1 MPPAHSG
8 PVKPD
13 TLITVKAHFDG
24 ENRRFKVPLR
34 DMGATTFPLRVRQF
48 LNIPSHTEIILRR
61 YSDSAGQFLTLD
73 SEQPAGYKQLY
84 RAAKA
89 KLKLRIQVD
98 RVYTD
103 AHDEPEEENP
113 TDSIV
118 DNNDQ
123 VETKP
128 EELSEQPQ
136 SGFEFP
142 IENGHLSE
150 TNLALPDKV
159 NSPRS
164 SYLDTVLEH
173 RPAESPSATRMLDS
187 RAVYPPPPV
196 LPANT
201 STATYSCSIM
211 IDCNLCKAS
220 IPNEHYHC
228 SVCEGG
234 DYDLCQECVDAGNLC
249 PAGTH
254 WLIKRSLNDGQ
265 LISSTTEIVGP
276 KFFKPVEQKEKE
288 EPKEELKEEPKK
300 ESKPE
305 PAEATAEVEYQP
317 KSQKPEPAEIIRDFD
332 YRPSEPV
339 IHRALCDMCDCQII
353 NARYKCIDCPN
364 WDVCASCVGN
374 AKFSHPG
381 HRFVPLFLPLPPRA
395 SHHVVHPGVYCDG
408 RLCHGKFNNQY
419 ITGIRYKCVVCDDT
433 DFCETCEAD
442 PNSTHNSTHPLLKF
456 KTPVKHVTVSAYG
469 EDEKGQVFERLG
481 DKDAPEPA
489 FRSTATET
497 TAPFITNAAT
507 QVHPPMAL
515 DAFYEDEKEISYETQ
530 EVVEEEETPVAQ
542 QESMTSEY
550 ESVTSS
556 LPHRGID
563 SNSVTSG
570 LHPDGLHTRFLGET
584 IPDGTHFAPNDRFAK
599 TWTVHNVGPSAWPA
613 GTAVRFQGG
622 DPMFDIDT
630 SHATSLTSLISAME
644 SKPLTEQV
652 YPGQK
657 ADFTIVMKAPAR
669 IGTAISFWCLRTEG
683 GTHFGHQL
691 SCHIEVVEPKRES
704 PEKKSEMV
712 FPKLEKESPMT
723 SMHEAECQSK
733 PNETVADNA
742 FDSASTLNEDTDAV
756 EVTDLAAEVNSL
768 DLENECPDD
777 ESFLTD
783 EEYDILDASDEEY
796 AEIAKA
802 SQKK

>member
-1 MPPAHSG
+1 M
-8 PVKPD
+8 
-13 TLITVKAHFDG
+13 
-24 ENRRFKVPLR
+24 
-34 DMGATTFPLRVRQF
+34 
-48 LNIPSHTEIILRR
+48 RR
-61 YSDSAGQFLTLD
+61 YSDSAGEYLTLD

-103 AHDEPEEENP
+103 AHDEPEEETP
-113 TDSIV
+113 AETIV
-118 DNNDQ
+118 DNLIDDHGM
-123 VETKP
+123 EAKP

-136 SGFEFP
+136 SGFEFA
-142 IENGHLSE
+142 IENGHLPEPSQ
-150 TNLALPDKV
+150 TLPEKV
-159 NSPRS
+159 SSPRS

-173 RPAESPSATRMLDS
+173 RPAESPSATRMLGS
-187 RAVYPPPPV
+187 RSVCRLPPI

-234 DYDLCQECVDAGNLC
+234 DCDLCQECIDAGNLC

-265 LISSTTEIVGP
+265 LVSSTTEIVGP
-276 KFFKPVEQKEKE
+276 KFFKPVEEEGEKE
-288 EPKEELKEEPKK
+288 ESKEESKP

-305 PAEATAEVEYQP
+305 PEATSKVESQP
-317 KSQKPEPAEIIRDFD
+317 KSQEPEVAEIIRDPD

-364 WDVCASCVGN
+364 WDVCASCVGDV
-374 AKFSHPG
+374 KYSHPG

-395 SHHVVHPGVYCDG
+395 SQHVVHPGVYCDG
-408 RLCHGKFNNQY
+408 RLCHDKFNVQY
-419 ITGIRYKCVVCDDT
+419 ITGVRYKCVVCDDT

-507 QVHPPMAL
+507 QVHPPMSL
-515 DAFYEDEKEISYETQ
+515 DAFYENEKEISYETQ
-530 EVVEEEETPVAQ
+530 EVVEEEETPVVQ
-542 QESMTSEY
+542 QGSMTSEY
-550 ESVTSS
+550 ESVASS
-556 LPHRGID
+556 LPHPGDD

-570 LHPDGLHTRFLGET
+570 LHPEGLHTRFLGET
-584 IPDGTHFAPNDRFAK
+584 IPDGTHFAPNVRFTK
-599 TWTVHNVGPSAWPA
+599 TWTMQNIGPNAWPA
-613 GTAVRFQGG
+613 GSAVRYQGG
-622 DPMFDIDT
+622 DPMFNIDT
-630 SHATSLTSLISAME
+630 SHAISLASLVSAME
-644 SKPLTEQV
+644 SKPLTEPV

-657 ADFTIVMKAPAR
+657 MDFTIEMKSPAR
-669 IGTAISFWCLRTEG
+669 IGTAISYWRLRTEE

-691 SCHIEVVEPKRES
+691 SCHLEIDEPETES

-712 FPKLEKESPMT
+712 FPTLEKESPVT
-723 SMHEAECQSK
+723 SMHEDECQSK
-733 PNETVADNA
+733 PNEIAVTDNVS
-742 FDSASTLNEDTDAV
+742 DSASTLNEDTDAV

-768 DLENECPDD
+768 NLESECPDD

>member
-48 LNIPSHTEIILRR
+48 LNIPSHTDIIMRR
-61 YSDSAGQFLTLD
+61 YSDSAGEFLTLD

-89 KLKLRIQVD
+89 KLKLRIQVE
-98 RVYTD
+98 RVFTD

-113 TDSIV
+113 TDTT
-118 DNNDQ
+118 DNIINDSG

-142 IENGHLSE
+142 IDNGHLPE
-150 TNLALPDKV
+150 PNQTLPEKV
-159 NSPRS
+159 SSPRS

-187 RAVYPPPPV
+187 RSVYPLPPI

-234 DYDLCQECVDAGNLC
+234 DYDLCQECIDAGNLC

-265 LISSTTEIVGP
+265 LVSSTTEIVGP
-276 KFFKPVEQKEKE
+276 KFFKPVEEEEKE
-288 EPKEELKEEPKK
+288 EPKEEPKEGSKLEP
-300 ESKPE
+300 
-305 PAEATAEVEYQP
+305 EATPGVESQP
-317 KSQKPEPAEIIRDFD
+317 KSQEPEVAEIIRDAD

-364 WDVCASCVGN
+364 WDVCASCVGDV
-374 AKFSHPG
+374 KYSHPG

-395 SHHVVHPGVYCDG
+395 SQHVVHPGVYCDG
-408 RLCHGKFNNQY
+408 RLCHEKFNVQY
-419 ITGIRYKCVVCDDT
+419 ITGVRYKCVVCDDT

-442 PNSTHNSTHPLLKF
+442 PNGTHNSTHPLLKF

-469 EDEKGQVFERLG
+469 EDEKGHVLERLG

-515 DAFYEDEKEISYETQ
+515 DAFYENEKEISYETQ
-530 EVVEEEETPVAQ
+530 EVVEEEETPVEQ
-542 QESMTSEY
+542 QGSMTSEY

-556 LPHRGID
+556 LSHSGDGP
-563 SNSVTSG
+563 NSVTSG

-584 IPDGTHFAPNDRFAK
+584 IPDGTHFAPNVRFFK
-599 TWTVHNVGPSAWPA
+599 TWTLQNIGPNAWPA
-613 GTAVRFQGG
+613 GSVVRYQGG
-622 DPMFDIDT
+622 DPMFNIDT
-630 SHATSLTSLISAME
+630 SHAISLASLVNAME
-644 SKPLTEQV
+644 SKPLNEPV

-657 ADFTIVMKAPAR
+657 MNFTIEMKSPAR
-669 IGTAISFWCLRTEG
+669 IGTAISFWSLRTEDG
-683 GTHFGHQL
+683 NHFGHRL
-691 SCHIEVVEPKRES
+691 SCHIQVHEPKTES

-712 FPKLEKESPMT
+712 FPTLEKESPIT
-723 SMHEAECQSK
+723 SMHEDECQSK
-733 PNETVADNA
+733 PNEIAADNVS
-742 FDSASTLNEDTDAV
+742 DSASTLNEDTDAV

-768 DLENECPDD
+768 NLESECPDD